1 MNRIVSALSNF
12 LEPEERECAC
22 GDLEEWRLSTP
33 AAAANLLGLVARRQ
47 LAEWSRWGP
56 WAALLAVS
64 GLSGYFLSEVFARIE
79 TQISLQIGTYL
90 HYGVSYQPGGVNL
103 AQIIAYIATGTLGL
117 LLASWACGFVLAS
130 LSRRTFWI
138 TSLFFYCIVRDSV
151 FTQMALSGN
160 IILKHGLFFASS
172 RRLLPLDP
180 VMIVCLGALAMG
192 ARRAWKASLPQSL
205 GINCALLGAVLVVL
219 LIWMESWF
227 AAGFAHWSGQPYR
240 ATSFFSLQALP
251 WMLGL
256 SPVLFIPLLRD
267 QRRNTTQFT
276 T

>member
-1 MNRIVSALSNF
+1 MNRIVAALSKF

-22 GDLEEWRLSTP
+22 GDLEEWQLSAP

-56 WAALLAVS
+56 WAALLGIS

-79 TQISLQIGTYL
+79 TQISLQIGTSF
-90 HYGVSYQPGGVNL
+90 HYGVAYQPGGVNITQVL
-103 AQIIAYIATGTLGL
+103 TYAAAGTLGL
-117 LLASWACGFVLAS
+117 LLSSWACGFVLAS

-138 TSLFFYCIVRDSV
+138 TSFLFYCIVRDSV

-160 IILKHGLFFASS
+160 IILKHGLFFSTLL
-172 RRLLPLDP
+172 RLLPLDP
-180 VMIVCLGALAMG
+180 VMIVCLCALAMG
-192 ARRAWKASLPQSL
+192 ARSAWKGSLPQNL
-205 GINCALLGAVLVVL
+205 GTACAISGILLAVL

-240 ATSFFSLQALP
+240 ATSFFLLRALP
-251 WMLGL
+251 WVIGL
-256 SPVLFIPLLRD
+256 SYFSFHFCAI
-267 QRRNTTQFT
+267 NE
-276 T
+276 